1 MSPLCFNF
9 WGETKKS
16 TMVSFLR
23 SKYHSVKKTA
33 KISYLKFRSPNVKWD
48 FLSNF
53 LTTVNFLNLNLPLF
67 LCTTFAKSSAGSRPF
82 SSPAQRITPL
92 ADWKNSKPARKWRK
106 LTNFSSSCCE
116 EKQEGFEKV
125 PTKIDFLT
133 LYACVV
139 FLLFSR
145 LSLILSN
152 YRNWCGRA

>member
-1 MSPLCFNF
+1 MGDFKVFQGFLI
-9 WGETKKS
+9 KKS
-16 TMVSFLR
+16 FNHFIGFNVPIVFEILGCLKNRQWFPFLVA
-23 SKYHSVKKTA
+23 SLAALV
-33 KISYLKFRSPNVKWD
+33 D
-48 FLSNF
+48 
-53 LTTVNFLNLNLPLF
+53 LNSPLF

-152 YRNWCGRA
+152 YRN